1 MADVRWPRLST
12 VRVRVTLAAAGLL
25 TVVLVLMSVLLVAL
39 QRSALTEQLDGTL
52 SADAERVAE
61 AMESSGVPSESS
73 DDDLLVLVIGADG
86 AIVHAT
92 GDEDEVAELARL
104 EIREDERDIT
114 LDDDRFRVVTE
125 SFDSPDG
132 QGRVIVAGGRDDID
146 DSVAELTTS
155 LLWVI
160 PMAVLVLSVLVWMI
174 VGRTLQPVERIR
186 TAVASIDMG
195 ELDRR
200 VPVPGG
206 GDEIAR
212 LATTMNEM
220 LTRLESSVRRQQQ
233 FVADASHELRTP
245 LTRMRTELEVDERD
259 PDRADPSATR
269 RSQLEEISALQDMI
283 EDLLLLARS
292 DANTLAPAS
301 DTIDLDDIVLEEARV
316 ASSSTVRIDTSR
328 VSGAQVTG
336 SRHELHRVVR
346 NLLDNALRH
355 ARATVSVELAERGG
369 DVWLVVSDDG
379 PGIPPED
386 RERALQRFTRLDESR
401 SGGAGRSG
409 LGLAIVD
416 DIVTRHGGTTTIDD
430 APGGGARVTVKIP
443 GVTAGTV
450 RAWNVHERTG

>member
-1 MADVRWPRLST
+1 MADARWPRLAS
-12 VRVRVTLAAAGLL
+12 VRVRVTVAAAGLL
-25 TVVLVLMSVLLVAL
+25 IVVLLLMSVLLVAL
-39 QRSALTEQLDGTL
+39 QRSALTEQLDDTL
-52 SADAERVAE
+52 SAEAERVAE
-61 AMESSGVPSESS
+61 AIESSGIPTASG
-73 DDDLLVLVIGADG
+73 DDDLLVLVVGADG
-86 AIVHAT
+86 AVVSAF
-92 GDEDEVAELARL
+92 GDEDEAAALSRL
-104 EIREDERDIT
+104 EIRDGEHDVT

-125 SFDSPDG
+125 SYDSPDG

-160 PMAVLVLSVLVWMI
+160 PVAVLVLSVLVWII
-174 VGRTLQPVERIR
+174 VGRTLRPVERIR
-186 TAVASIDMG
+186 AQVASIDMG

-220 LTRLESSVRRQQQ
+220 LARLESSVRRQHQ

-245 LTRMRTELEVDERD
+245 LTRMRTELEVDDRD
-259 PDRADPSATR
+259 PGHADPAATR
-269 RSQLEEISALQDMI
+269 RSQLEEIAALQDMI

-292 DANTLAPAS
+292 DAGTAGTAVE
-301 DTIDLDDIVLEEARV
+301 TIDLDDIVLDETRA
-316 ASSSTVRIDTSR
+316 ASTSTVPIDTSN

-346 NLLDNALRH
+346 NLFDNALRH
-355 ARATVSVELAERGG
+355 ARASVSVELAERDG

-379 PGIPPED
+379 PGIPPQD
-386 RERALQRFTRLDESR
+386 RQRALERFTRLDESR

-430 APGGGARVTVKIP
+430 APGGGARVTVKLP
-443 GVTAGTV
+443 ARRG
-450 RAWNVHERTG
+450 

>member
-39 QRSALTEQLDGTL
+39 QRSALTEQLDDTL
-52 SADAERVAE
+52 AAEAERVGE
-61 AMESSGVPSESS
+61 AMESSGVPSEPS

-86 AIVHAT
+86 AIVHAI

-104 EIREDERDIT
+104 EIRDGERDIT
-114 LDDDRFRVVTE
+114 LDDDRFKVVTE

-132 QGRVIVAGGRDDID
+132 QGLVIVAGGRDDID

-160 PMAVLVLSVLVWMI
+160 PMAVLILSLLVWMI
-174 VGRTLQPVERIR
+174 VGRTLRPVERIR

-220 LTRLESSVRRQQQ
+220 LARLESSVRRQQQ

-245 LTRMRTELEVDERD
+245 LTRMRTELEVDERN
-259 PDRADPSATR
+259 PDEADPSATR

-292 DANTLAPAS
+292 DANTLPPAS
-301 DTIDLDDIVLEEARV
+301 DTIDLDDIVLDEARV
-316 ASSSTVRIDTSR
+316 ASASTVRVDTSR

-355 ARATVSVELAERGG
+355 ARATVRVELAERGG

-386 RERALQRFTRLDESR
+386 RERALQRFARLDESR

-416 DIVTRHGGTTTIDD
+416 DIVTRHGGTITIDD
-430 APGGGARVTVKIP
+430 ACGGGARVTVKLP
-443 GVTAGTV
+443 G
-450 RAWNVHERTG
+450 